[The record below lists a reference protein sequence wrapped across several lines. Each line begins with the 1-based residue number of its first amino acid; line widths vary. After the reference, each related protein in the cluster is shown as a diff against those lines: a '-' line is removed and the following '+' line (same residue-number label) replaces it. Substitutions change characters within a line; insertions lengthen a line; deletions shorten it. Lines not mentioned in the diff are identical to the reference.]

1 MKKLSLISLFV
12 LIYLKAITAFAAE
25 YSFEFE
31 GSWLEAEPNVT
42 KNLASG
48 KVLADFH
55 DVHVV
60 QYTNQPEF
68 FPSLTSSDCTS
79 KAILNED
86 TSLIWVN
93 ISCHISDM
101 SGDTYMLTGSFDPAL
116 GGGQNIIQA
125 GTGKFE
131 GIKGTSEWKITGA
144 HLHGGTYAGKINIT
158 MPD

>member
-1 MKKLSLISLFV
+1 MKKLLIFIFLLYATNS
-12 LIYLKAITAFAAE
+12 ISAE

-48 KVLADFH
+48 KVLADFR

-79 KAILNED
+79 KAMLNED

-93 ISCHISDM
+93 INCHISDM
-101 SGDTYMLTGSFDPAL
+101 SGDTFMLSGSFNPAL

-131 GIKGTSEWKITGA
+131 GIKGTSEWKVTGG